1 MKVTFICPVY
11 NKEKYLP
18 FVIQGIKNQ
27 TGTFDKEY
35 IFINDGSSDNSLDVI
50 KKLTK
55 KLPQTTILTH
65 TNKGPAFS
73 TQLGIEMAE
82 GDYIKL
88 VGGDDYLLPNC
99 TSLLLNNLKK
109 TNTVAI
115 FSRYILDDYLKKNLK
130 LFEKKEKT
138 KNLKKISFPLHSTL
152 LNCFSGTSP
161 TLYCN
166 RSIKKTRGCNK
177 KLFVEDFSLALE
189 LSIVGDFSFIENI
202 TSVGPLGDKNR
213 IMVGNEAQLLHD
225 YNAAI
230 YFFLKKHLINKNI
243 MRKVTQKCI
252 GRTEKF
258 ARRTLNYSFFN
269 ELNLL
274 RYKMYLKNYLQD
286 EYLLMIKR
294 SCEFFYNTREKQK
307 IRYRI

>member
-1 MKVTFICPVY
+1 MKVSFICPVY

-18 FVIQGIKNQ
+18 FVIHGIKNQ

-35 IFINDGSSDNSLDVI
+35 IFVNDGSSDNSLEII

-55 KLPQTTILTH
+55 KLPQTTILTQI
-65 TNKGPAFS
+65 NKGPAFS
-73 TQLGIEMAE
+73 TQLGIEKAN

-99 TSLLLNNLKK
+99 TSLLLRNLKK

-115 FSRYILDDYLKKNLK
+115 FSRYILDNYLKKNLK
-130 LFEKKEKT
+130 LFNQKEKT
-138 KNLKKISFPLHSTL
+138 KNLKKISSPLHSTL

-166 RSIKKTRGCNK
+166 KSIKKTSGCNK

-189 LSIVGDFSFIENI
+189 LSNIGDFSFIENI
-202 TSVGPLGDKNR
+202 TSVGPLGDENR
-213 IMVGNEAQLLHD
+213 IMVGNEVQLLHD

-230 YFFLKKHLINKNI
+230 YFFLQKKLIKKNI
-243 MRKVTQKCI
+243 MKKVTQKCI

-258 ARRTLNYSFFN
+258 IRRTLNYSIFN
-269 ELNLL
+269 EMNLL
-274 RYKMYLKNYLQD
+274 RFKMYLKNYNQD
-286 EYLLMIKR
+286 DYLWMIKK
-294 SCEFFYNTREKQK
+294 SCEFFYKTTEKKK